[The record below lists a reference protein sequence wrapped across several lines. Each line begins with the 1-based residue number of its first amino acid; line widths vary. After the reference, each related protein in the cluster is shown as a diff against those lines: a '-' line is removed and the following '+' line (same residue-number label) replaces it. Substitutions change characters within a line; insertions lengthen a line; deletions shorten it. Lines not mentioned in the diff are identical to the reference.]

1 MSFPY
6 PVAIS
11 DTYEFVLCRADGGAV
26 IPGVF
31 THNRDL
37 WLLAVRTH
45 TLGLELQSNTKFSR
59 ENLVT
64 VDYENWLL
72 EVAKFISRAAHFGT
86 TDRGGN
92 DYYAGHITDVARR
105 VDEDTR
111 GDITA
116 VTVAYLHDIVERA
129 GVPISELEKIFSPEI
144 TEALSF
150 LTRRPDEDSYRIYL
164 SRVSKNPLATIV
176 KNAEVADNRDETRL
190 HEVTEEDAWELV
202 KYDCAAQYLKNKL
215 ASL

>member
-6 PVAIS
+6 PVTAS
-11 DTYEFVLCRADGGAV
+11 DSYKVVLCRADGGAV

-31 THNRDL
+31 THNRNL
-37 WLLAVRTH
+37 WLLATRAH
-45 TLGLELQSNTKFSR
+45 TLELELQANSKFAR
-59 ENLVT
+59 ENLVIL
-64 VDYENWLL
+64 DYENWLL
-72 EVAKFISRAAHFGT
+72 EVAKFTSRAAHFGT

-105 VDEDTR
+105 VDEDTQ
-111 GDITA
+111 GDVTA

-129 GVPISELEKIFSPEI
+129 GMPISELEKIFSPEI

-190 HEVTEEDAWELV
+190 HEVTAEDAWELV
-202 KYDCAAQYLKNKL
+202 KYDCAAQYLKGKL
-215 ASL
+215 SSL

>member
-6 PVAIS
+6 PVTAS
-11 DTYEFVLCRADGGAV
+11 DTYKVVLCRADGGAV

-31 THNRDL
+31 THNRNL
-37 WLLAVRTH
+37 WLLATRAH
-45 TLGLELQSNTKFSR
+45 ALELELQANSKFAR
-59 ENLVT
+59 ENLVIL
-64 VDYENWLL
+64 DYENWLL
-72 EVAKFISRAAHFGT
+72 EVAKFTSRAAHFGT

-105 VDEDTR
+105 VDEDTQ
-111 GDITA
+111 GDVTA

-129 GVPISELEKIFSPEI
+129 GMPISELEKIFSPEI

-190 HEVTEEDAWELV
+190 HEVTAEDAWELV
-202 KYDCAAQYLKNKL
+202 KYDCAAQYLKGKL
-215 ASL
+215 SSL